1 MITINRLKLVVFG
14 TKLGEDNPQ
23 KFGFDMQFK
32 KGLNIVAGNN
42 TSGKTTV
49 MRCIYYAFGMEMIIS
64 GKVGYKAMDRALL
77 ESFSIDKDIY
87 KVNQSYIYLMISND
101 AGDIF
106 TLRRD
111 IYSYKVDTNKIY
123 CWNKS
128 IHDVLNDQAE
138 PLKLFLQ
145 SQGDNTKQ
153 YGFYKWLAT
162 FAGMDTELVTSSKDS
177 SKTMPLY
184 LQTIFSVNVIEQTKG
199 WANFFNNILNFGI
212 LFPKQKI
219 IEYTLKAK
227 IDNTED
233 NLRVLANN
241 IRAISL
247 EWDSNVSTLKSI
259 AIMNGFKI
267 DGIDGIDGTIKTDN
281 NQLAKYNIVNIKNN
295 NLELCDIIAQKQERQ
310 KKLLENIEAMKKNA
324 PSDNQRKRLSELYA
338 DYQSKK
344 EKYQDCIV
352 KITANKKEL
361 YDQQKEEEAVSLEL
375 AENKSFMKVGNIV
388 NSNMITMC
396 PTCHQALDNIHGI
409 ENFKVGPDNIANNV
423 KQLTDKEK
431 LLSAQIEILQRT
443 IHERE
448 IFQLY
453 LLKAKNDAK
462 EAYESFRIECG
473 SSDVDF
479 SQTRELIE
487 IQIGMQN
494 LKTFQEQVEILINRL
509 EKLGPAYAQL
519 KAEQERLKISKKQI
533 QTPIGPLLSQ
543 FRTYLHEFGYT
554 SNNPFAITLS
564 ESGTS
569 NKYMPCIYKE
579 EFNIEEDMHTVSSA
593 SDLIRSIWAY
603 YLALLKVSKRNLGFL
618 LIDEPEQ
625 QAVKMTSLNAFMKA
639 CAQQKDKQLIIACS
653 TQYHI
658 TKRSE
663 EYSNKENVN
672 LNEILEGLED
682 GTDYTLYKIDT
693 SDRCIRKM

>member
-1 MITINRLKLVVFG
+1 MMTINRLKLVVCG
-14 TKLGEDNPQ
+14 TKLGEDNSQ
-23 KFGFDMQFK
+23 EFGFDMQFK
-32 KGLNIVAGNN
+32 KGLNIVAGLN

-49 MRCIYYAFGMEMIIS
+49 MRCLYYALGMEMIIS
-64 GKVGYKAMDRALL
+64 GKRGFKAMDRALF
-77 ESFSIDKDIY
+77 ESFSVDKEIY
-87 KVNQSYIYLMISND
+87 NVNQSYIYLMISND
-101 AGDIF
+101 EEEIY

-111 IYSYKVDTNKIY
+111 IYPFGVNTNKIY

-128 IHDVLNDQAE
+128 IQDVLNDEAE

-145 SQGDNTKQ
+145 SQGDNTTQ

-227 IDNTED
+227 IDNTVD
-233 NLRVLANN
+233 ALKLLANK
-241 IRAISL
+241 IREISL
-247 EWDSNVSTLKSI
+247 AWERDVSSLNSI
-259 AIMNGFKI
+259 AIMNGYRI
-267 DGIDGIDGTIKTDN
+267 EGIDCSIKN
-281 NQLAKYNIVNIKNN
+281 GFNKLAKYNIVDIKNS
-295 NLELCDIIAQKQERQ
+295 NLELRDIIAQKQKRQ
-310 KKLLENIEAMKKNA
+310 EELLANIEFVKINA
-324 PSDNQRKRLSELYA
+324 SSNDQRNRLSELYA
-338 DYQSKK
+338 DYQSKT
-344 EKYQDCIV
+344 EKYQNYIV
-352 KITANKKEL
+352 KISANKKDL
-361 YDQQKEEEAVSLEL
+361 YDQQKEVQAVSLEL
-375 AENKSFMKVGNIV
+375 EENKSFMKVENIV

-409 ENFKVGPDNIANNV
+409 ENFKVSPDNIKNNV

-462 EAYESFRIECG
+462 EAYESFRTECG
-473 SSDVDF
+473 SSEVDF
-479 SQTRELIE
+479 SEIRELITTK
-487 IQIGMQN
+487 IDIKN
-494 LKTFQEQVEILINRL
+494 LKTFQGQVDIIIKRL
-509 EKLGPAYAQL
+509 EKLSPTYDDL
-519 KAEQERLKISKKQI
+519 KTEQTKLKSSKTQI
-533 QTPIGPLLSQ
+533 QTPVGPLLSQ
-543 FRTYLHEFGYT
+543 FRTYLKQFEYT
-554 SNNPFAITLS
+554 SNNPCAITLN
-564 ESGTS
+564 ESGNS

-579 EFNIEEDMHTVSSA
+579 DLNIEEDMHTVSSA

-603 YLALLKVSKRNLGFL
+603 YLAILKMSKRHLGFL

-663 EYSNKENVN
+663 EHDNKENVN
-672 LNEILEGLED
+672 LNEILEGLEE
-682 GTDYTLYKIDT
+682 GRDYTLYQIDAG
-693 SDRCIRKM
+693 DKCIKKM